1 MVSPSSMSTQN
12 PSIMI
17 SHYNLSL
24 FYACQRWL
32 SLQKKYLDSNDTF
45 LLAQMR
51 DSEIQI
57 RRIVEDIEAELQRE
71 RLRVDPLN

>member
-1 MVSPSSMSTQN
+1 
-12 PSIMI
+12 MI

-32 SLQKKYLDSNDTF
+32 ALQKKYIDVKDSF

-51 DSEIQI
+51 DSELQI

-71 RLRVDPLN
+71 RLRVDPLK

>member
-1 MVSPSSMSTQN
+1 
-12 PSIMI
+12 MI

-24 FYACQRWL
+24 FYACQHWL
-32 SLQKKYLDSNDTF
+32 ALQKKYLDVKDSF

-57 RRIVEDIEAELQRE
+57 RRLVEDIEAELQSE
-71 RLRVDPLN
+71 RLRVDPLK

>member
-1 MVSPSSMSTQN
+1 
-12 PSIMI
+12 MI

-32 SLQKKYLDSNDTF
+32 ALQQKYLDARDSF

-71 RLRVDPLN
+71 RLRVDPMK